1 MNEERLFSMLS
12 NITVLDLTDEKG
24 AFCSRLLADMGALVI
39 KIENPGGGPDRNQG
53 PYFHNEVH
61 PEKSLS
67 WFALN
72 LNKKGIT
79 LNIKTSDGK
88 KLFKQL
94 ARKAN
99 VLVESYAP
107 GFLDSLGLG
116 YLKLKEISPSII
128 MTSITAY
135 GQSGPYSGYKA
146 SDLTAMAMS
155 GVMYMTGDPDH
166 PPVRIGSPQAYYHA
180 GLHGA
185 IGTMLALLHQ
195 KKYSEGQHIDVSVQQ
210 SILLSNMN
218 ALRYWEFNKIN
229 IKRAGEF
236 IFRPFSGVMQRQ
248 TWPCKDGYVCFSIIG
263 GTIGTRRMTL
273 LVEWMDSEGMAPEF
287 LKTKDWTT
295 LDFTTMEQEELDRL
309 SAPIADFFKSKTKQV
324 LSEGAAKRGISL
336 FPQSKPKELLD
347 SKQLMH
353 RNYWQNT
360 YHPELDAEITYPG
373 PWMKPSKTPLSI
385 RHRPPL
391 IGEHNHDIY
400 VNMLGLSEND
410 LAILKYMHVI

>member
-1 MNEERLFSMLS
+1 MLS
-12 NITVLDLTDEKG
+12 NITVIDLADAKG
-24 AFCSRLLADMGALVI
+24 AFCSRLLGDMGASVI
-39 KIENPGGGPDRNQG
+39 KIEKPGGDPDRNEG
-53 PYFHNEVH
+53 PFFHDEVH

-72 LNKKGIT
+72 VNKKSIT
-79 LNIKTSDGK
+79 LNLETRDGK
-88 KLFKQL
+88 HLFKRL
-94 ARKAN
+94 AEKAN
-99 VLVESYAP
+99 VVVESYAP
-107 GFLDSLGLG
+107 GFIDSLGLG
-116 YLKLKEISPSII
+116 YSTLKEINPSII

-155 GVMYMTGDPDH
+155 GLMYMTGDPDH

-185 IGTMLALLHQ
+185 LGTTLALLHQ
-195 KKYSEGQHIDVSVQQ
+195 KKYQEGQLVDVSVQQ
-210 SILLSNMN
+210 SILLANMN
-218 ALRYWEFNKIN
+218 ALRFWEFNNIN

-295 LDFTTMEQEELDRL
+295 LDFMTMEQEELDRL
-309 SAPIADFFKSKTKQV
+309 SAPIAEFFRSKTKQE
-324 LSEGAAKRGISL
+324 LSEEAAKRGISL

-347 SKQLMH
+347 SEQLMD
-353 RNYWQNT
+353 RNYWQHL
-360 YHPELDAEITYPG
+360 YHPELDAELTYPG
-373 PWMKPSKTPLSI
+373 PWIKPSKTPLSI
-385 RHRPPL
+385 RHRPPR
-391 IGEHNHDIY
+391 IGEHNHDVY
-400 VNMLGLSEND
+400 VHMLGLSEKD
-410 LAILKYMHVI
+410 LAILKYMNVI